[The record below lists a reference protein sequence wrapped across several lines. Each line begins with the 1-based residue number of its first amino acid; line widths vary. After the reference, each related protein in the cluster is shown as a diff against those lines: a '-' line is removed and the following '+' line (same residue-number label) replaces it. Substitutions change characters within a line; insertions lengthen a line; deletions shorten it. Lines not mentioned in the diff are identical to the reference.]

1 MCLSATSGSRAE
13 EGIVGEGRQ
22 REHEAEAE
30 AEAAAIALPLP
41 RHQKRQAYKRPTTTL
56 SSSTAAR
63 GSARGPRQGT
73 ILEALATSER
83 GTQQPGPCTSR
94 QSGVKR
100 DKPEQ

>member
-30 AEAAAIALPLP
+30 AEPLPLRCHCRAIRSDKP
-41 RHQKRQAYKRPTTTL
+41 ERPTTTL